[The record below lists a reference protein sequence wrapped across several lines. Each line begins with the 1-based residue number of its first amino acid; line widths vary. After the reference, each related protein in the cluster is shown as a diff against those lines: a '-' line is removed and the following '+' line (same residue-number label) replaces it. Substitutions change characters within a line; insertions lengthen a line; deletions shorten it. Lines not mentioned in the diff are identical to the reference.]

1 MITIFLCDDNNETV
15 ERYSDLIKQTAKKKQ
30 IDISLSAFYNGRS
43 LLFHMS
49 DTPDLPDIIY
59 LDILMD
65 GLNGVNTAKKL
76 RELGCNAEIIFLTS
90 SDDYVFD
97 SFDVSPVY
105 YLLKNETSETK
116 FEQVFLRAVHLSDS
130 KATQKFI
137 CKSGALHKIIP
148 IKEISHFV
156 IWKGIVTIH
165 YGKNEKFEYWI
176 TMEELEEQLRGKNFV
191 RTHRS
196 YIVNLQYI
204 AEFQRRTIILKTG
217 ETIPV
222 GVTYEEKVKN
232 TFLDYMIRHNTIF

>member
-1 MITIFLCDDNNETV
+1 
-15 ERYSDLIKQTAKKKQ
+15 
-30 IDISLSAFYNGRS
+30 
-43 LLFHMS
+43 MS

-65 GLNGVNTAKKL
+65 DLNGVNTAKKL

-105 YLLKNETSETK
+105 YLLKAETSETK
-116 FEQVFLRAVHLSDS
+116 FEQVFLRAVHLSSS
-130 KATQKFI
+130 KVTQKFI
-137 CKSGALHKIIP
+137 CKSGALRKIIP

-176 TMEELEEQLRGKNFV
+176 TMEELEEQLREKNFV

-217 ETIPV
+217 EMIPV
-222 GVTYEEKVKN
+222 GVTYEEKVKG

>member
-1 MITIFLCDDNNETV
+1 MITIFLCDDNSETV
-15 ERYSDLIKQTAKKKQ
+15 ERYSNLIKQTARKEQ
-30 IDISLSAFYNGRS
+30 IDISISAFYNGRS

-65 GLNGVNTAKKL
+65 DLNGVNTAKKL

-105 YLLKNETSETK
+105 YLLKAETSETK
-116 FEQVFLRAVHLSDS
+116 FEQVFLRAVHLSNS
-130 KATQKFI
+130 KVTQKFI
-137 CKSGALHKIIP
+137 CKSGALRKVIP

-176 TMEELEEQLRGKNFV
+176 TMEELDEQLREKNFV

-217 ETIPV
+217 EMIPV
-222 GVTYEEKVKN
+222 GVTYEEKVKS